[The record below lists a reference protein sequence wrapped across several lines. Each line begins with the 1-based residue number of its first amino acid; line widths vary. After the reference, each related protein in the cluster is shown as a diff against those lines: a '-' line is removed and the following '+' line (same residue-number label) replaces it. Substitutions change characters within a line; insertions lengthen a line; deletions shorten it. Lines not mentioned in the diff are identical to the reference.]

1 MPSIQVHRSRRLVAA
16 AGAAVRH
23 GHVAGGAFVHAVEQ
37 RARRDP
43 GTRFLALALALLIAS
58 LLWAGGASAQR
69 ATVIVDTE
77 AIDIA
82 GLTTSVDV
90 YQPSFGPSGGVA
102 VIAHGFTR
110 SRERHRDLGR
120 ALAEVGITAVI
131 PDLPYTVDHWANG
144 DAIVE
149 LAGKLEAGAL
159 GLAPIDRSRLV
170 LIGTSA
176 GGLATLLAA
185 AKLPGLAG
193 WIGLDPVDRTGSGVR
208 AAARLTAPAVVLLAE
223 RSSCN
228 LYGSGRAIG
237 RAVPRLLRSTVLE
250 GASHCDFEAPTN
262 NFCRFLCGKSPPGMP
277 EVARAQTVGAAL
289 EMLDTARVPRTSQWI
304 DDAD

>member
-1 MPSIQVHRSRRLVAA
+1 MPSIQVHRSRPPGA
-16 AGAAVRH
+16 AGSASARHNDEVR
-23 GHVAGGAFVHAVEQ
+23 GALAHPSGQ
-37 RARRDP
+37 GMRRDP
-43 GTRFLALALALLIAS
+43 AKSLLALPHVLLIAFV
-58 LLWAGGASAQR
+58 LWAGSVAGR
-69 ATVIVDTE
+69 PATFVVHTE
-77 AIDIA
+77 AMDLD
-82 GLTTSVDV
+82 GFTTTVDV
-90 YQPSFGPSGGVA
+90 YQPSLGPSGGLA
-102 VIAHGFTR
+102 IIAHGFTR

-120 ALAEVGITAVI
+120 ALAEAGIAAVV

-144 DAIVE
+144 DALVE

-159 GLAPIDRSRLV
+159 GLAPVERSRLV

-208 AAARLTAPAVVLLAE
+208 AAARLTAPAVVLLAD

-237 RAVPRLLRSTVLE
+237 RAIPRLLRSTVLE
-250 GASHCDFEAPTN
+250 GASHCDFEALTN
-262 NFCRFLCGKSPPGMP
+262 NFCRFVCGKSPPGMP
-277 EVARAQTVGAAL
+277 EVTRAETVGADL
-289 EMLDTARVPRTSQWI
+289 QMLDPARVPRTGDWI
-304 DDAD
+304 DHAN